1 MRYVDRNGNDISFD
15 QFCRMTDE
23 RVAVTKMDRCTVST
37 VWVGVDAGDGRIFET
52 AVIVVGGVLTYTMLG
67 RGEGTIAVISVN
79 GEELERIDLSKVRKA
94 YDIDVTTEYG
104 HNIVHVEPGAI
115 SVTEA
120 DCPDQICVFQG
131 KLTGSGIPII
141 CMPHRLV
148 IEIEGGDLDA

>member
-1 MRYVDRNGNDISFD
+1 MKKQNLVWILIFTVLAAGGLLWYFSLGHGVG
-15 QFCRMTDE
+15 T
-23 RVAVTKMDRCTVST
+23 VAVV
-37 VWVGVDAGDGRIFET
+37 
-52 AVIVVGGVLTYTMLG
+52 
-67 RGEGTIAVISVN
+67 SVN
-79 GEELERIDLSKVRKA
+79 GEQLERIDLSKVRKA
-94 YDIDVTTEYG
+94 YDLDITTEYG

-115 SVTEA
+115 SVSEA

>member
-1 MRYVDRNGNDISFD
+1 MKRQNL
-15 QFCRMTDE
+15 
-23 RVAVTKMDRCTVST
+23 
-37 VWVGVDAGDGRIFET
+37 VWIVFFA
-52 AVIVVGGVLTYTMLG
+52 ALVIGGLLWYFLQG
-67 RGEGTIAVISVN
+67 QGEGTVAVVSVN
-79 GEELERIDLSKVRKA
+79 GEQWERIDLSKVRNA
-94 YDIDVTTEYG
+94 YDLDITTEYG

-120 DCPDQICVFQG
+120 DCPDRICVFQG